1 MEQGHVKEPCP
12 GARARCKHTL
22 DSKPHAT
29 SEAGPHQGLPVSGSD
44 IIPTPGPVPRRGNQA
59 FQAKQEAPSLGGRG
73 TSLRALTRAGQ
84 QATPRELPVQLGT
97 ARKPGTPGTTTATNA
112 REHTCRDVQG
122 PHATAAGASPRPG
135 CTCPRSERPGA
146 GPPAARMEGKAPHR
160 RRFCNRG
167 AGPCSPNCRGHR
179 GERRAEGDPDD
190 REERVRHTDAARGS
204 RCGTRKASGPGPPA
218 GSQDTPFC
226 LTKASPQQTNAL
238 SALGLGAGVAKARVP
253 APGRDPPRHWPGPA
267 QGPR

>member
-167 AGPCSPNCRGHR
+167 AGPCSPNCRAT
-179 GERRAEGDPDD
+179 GESGELKGTQMTGRKGYGTQTLPGAPGAGQGRP
-190 REERVRHTDAARGS
+190 RARGH
-204 RCGTRKASGPGPPA
+204 
-218 GSQDTPFC
+218 
-226 LTKASPQQTNAL
+226 QQAL
-238 SALGLGAGVAKARVP
+238 RTHPSA
-253 APGRDPPRHWPGPA
+253 
-267 QGPR
+267 